1 MKRKMMAGL
10 LIGTMA
16 LGLLAGCGGSGSS
29 GGSTST
35 TAAANATE
43 AATTNAASGSEA
55 GTEAAANEFT
65 MKEIIVNIWDSKQQ
79 AGIQSICDDW
89 TAKTGVKVRVEVVD
103 WDNYW
108 TLLEA
113 GATGGEM
120 PDVFWMHSQYS
131 EKYMDQGILLDLT
144 PFIEADASTDL
155 GNYYDEIVALYQYN
169 GATYALPK
177 DYDTIGLW
185 YNKDMFDA
193 AGIAYPDETWTWE
206 TLHDVGAQL
215 TKDDGSQFGMTGNTD
230 ANQEGYYNAIYSYG
244 GYVINDT
251 KDKSGYDDENSLKAM
266 EMYATLVK
274 DCMPNQSAMAESG
287 NINLFLSNQVAMGM
301 FGSWYVPTFKEKAEE
316 GFNQYA
322 VTYLPFH
329 DANGNGTCD
338 EGERVTMFNGLGWSA
353 PAKVKDPAAVYS
365 LISYLA
371 SKEGQTKQAE
381 LGVTMSAYQ
390 GTSDTWVNCT
400 DLIDLQ
406 PYLDEANGKAT
417 LILNPCSRD
426 SSWAEDAKQSLVA
439 AWQDP
444 SKMTDVCKQIAAD
457 MNAKL
462 AE

>member
-10 LIGTMA
+10 LVGAMA
-16 LGLLAGCGGSGSS
+16 LGMLAGCGGSGSS
-29 GGSTST
+29 DKAAT
-35 TAAANATE
+35 TAAAATE
-43 AATTNAASGSEA
+43 AAGGATTEASEA
-55 GTEAAANEFT
+55 TEAAKTST
-65 MKEIIVNIWDSKQQ
+65 MDEVIVNIWDSKQQ
-79 AGIQSICDDW
+79 EGIQSICDDW
-89 TAKTGVKVRVEVVD
+89 TAKSGVKVRVEVVD

-120 PDVFWMHSQYS
+120 PDVFWMHSQFS

-144 PFIEADASTDL
+144 PYIEADANTDL
-155 GNYYDEIVALYQYN
+155 ANYYSDIVALYQYD
-169 GATYALPK
+169 GKTYALPK

-185 YNKDMFDA
+185 YNKDIFDE
-193 AGIAYPDETWTWE
+193 AGIAYPDETWTWD
-206 TLHDVGAQL
+206 TLHDVAAQL
-215 TKDDGSQFGMTGNTD
+215 TKEDGSQFGLTGNTD

-244 GYVINDT
+244 GYVINDA
-251 KDKSGYDDENSLKAM
+251 KDKSGYDDENTLKAM
-266 EMYATLVK
+266 EMYGTLVK
-274 DCMPNQSAMAESG
+274 DAMPNQSAMAETG

-316 GFNQYA
+316 GYNQYA
-322 VTYLPFH
+322 VSYLPFY

-353 PAKVKDPAAVYS
+353 PAKVEDPDTVYS

-381 LGVTMSAYQ
+381 LGVTMSAYE
-390 GTSDTWVNCT
+390 GTSDAWLNCT
-400 DLIDLQ
+400 DLIDLK
-406 PYLDEANGKAT
+406 PYLEEANGKAT
-417 LILNPCSRD
+417 LVLNPSSRD
-426 SSWAEDAKQSLVA
+426 SSWAEDAKQQLVA
-439 AWQDP
+439 AWQDT
-444 SKMTDVCKQIAAD
+444 SKMADVCKQIAAD